1 MVGAR
6 LATMACGTNEGASA
20 PKHVFEVR
28 TPVRSVLTEPL
39 SAAFVVDKQ
48 HLHGLSDRKRNSMGS
63 TAFSR
68 MAESGLLA
76 FSNRG
81 RRSAEQQGEYNE
93 MASGY

>member
-1 MVGAR
+1 
-6 LATMACGTNEGASA
+6 
-20 PKHVFEVR
+20 
-28 TPVRSVLTEPL
+28 
-39 SAAFVVDKQ
+39 
-48 HLHGLSDRKRNSMGS
+48 MGS

-68 MAESGLLA
+68 TAGSGLLA